1 MTCFY
6 LQPIH
11 FTLTFVKIKSSMT
24 QITIDKKKYVIIP
37 EKEYQQL
44 LKNAALKSKSDV
56 GFTIEEARAYS
67 KKVISKWAT
76 KK

>member
-1 MTCFY
+1 
-6 LQPIH
+6 
-11 FTLTFVKIKSSMT
+11 MT

>member
-6 LQPIH
+6 LQPIY

-44 LKNAALKSKSDV
+44 LKNAALKCESE
-56 GFTIEEARAYS
+56 FEYS
-67 KKVISKWAT
+67 RTVV
-76 KK
+76 

>member
-1 MTCFY
+1 MIVTRVKRVSIFVEEVKAKKESPCFY

-44 LKNAALKSKSDV
+44 LKNAA
-56 GFTIEEARAYS
+56 
-67 KKVISKWAT
+67 
-76 KK
+76 